1 MAGHYAWTVLLISN
15 EMIDIQTKIH
25 DKFAI
30 EFKVGFSG
38 REDVKDEHFD
48 VNTWIFIPNGLDINK
63 NTYSKDRFYTDMK
76 SNVRLITPSFTLKD
90 MVGEQSV
97 PFRNLKKAVND
108 EMASDTPE
116 HRSEFEFQLK
126 LFGSI
131 FKSSIR
137 DAATAIS
144 KNLSDTSTFEQ
155 CKTFTGELRRVLTD
169 FRGLKD
175 QMNGL
180 SQELLSKYAF
190 ADEYMSHQVEI
201 RSLRIIRA
209 IDQRKDLN
217 LDLARK
223 ELEQLFVEEE
233 TYKIK
238 QGYSHAVIDDE
249 KNNRQLVYRHSL
261 LKKYIESALF
271 LKVNTTQDGKAVK
284 QISFSLAAGLAM
296 MVSMLVTLPFQKYLG
311 NYPYLIF
318 IILILIYMLKD
329 RIKEL
334 TRWLFAYQLKDKYYD
349 NKTVVNIK
357 DKKVGWIKEGMDF
370 ITDDKVPAEVMTLR
384 GRSTLESDNAF
395 LEEKII
401 LYRKKVEIDQ
411 DLLKNHYNYDFKGIN
426 DIMRYHINFLTKKMD
441 NPESLVHCL
450 DEEHRVHTLKADRVY
465 TLFFVLQFKWAEQV
479 EYKSFRVVVNRNG
492 ILEINPR

>member
-1 MAGHYAWTVLLISN
+1 
-15 EMIDIQTKIH
+15 MIDIQTKIH

-48 VNTWIFIPNGLDINK
+48 VNTWIFVPNGLDINK

-76 SNVRLITPSFTLKD
+76 SNVRLITPSFALKD
-90 MVGEQSV
+90 MVGEEAV
-97 PFRNLKKAVND
+97 PFGNLKKAVAD
-108 EMASDTPE
+108 VVADPSAA

-137 DAATAIS
+137 DAAATIITHLPES
-144 KNLSDTSTFEQ
+144 LSYERCVLFGTDA
-155 CKTFTGELRRVLTD
+155 RRVMTAFRELFPLLAGNEELTTK
-169 FRGLKD
+169 L
-175 QMNGL
+175 
-180 SQELLSKYAF
+180 AF

-201 RSLRIIRA
+201 RALRIIKA
-209 IDQRKDLN
+209 IDLQN
-217 LDLARK
+217 SPGLDSARK

-233 TYKIK
+233 TYKIQK
-238 QGYSHAVIDDE
+238 GYSHAVVNDE

-271 LKVNTTQDGKAVK
+271 LKVDTTQDGKAVK

-311 NYPYLIF
+311 NYPSLIF

-349 NKTVVNIK
+349 NKTVVRIK
-357 DKKVGWIKEGMDF
+357 ERTVGWIKEGVDF
-370 ITDDKVPAEVMTLR
+370 ITDAKVPAEVMALR
-384 GRSTLESDNAF
+384 GRTTLEADNAF

-401 LYRKKVEIDQ
+401 LYRKKVEVDQ
-411 DLLKNHYNYDFKGIN
+411 GLLKNHYNYDFKGIN

-441 NPESLVHCL
+441 NPESQVHCL
-450 DEEHRVHTLKADRVY
+450 DEEHRLHTLVAERVY
-465 TLFFVLQFKWAEQV
+465 TLYFVLQFKWADQI
-479 EYKSFRVVVNRNG
+479 EYKTFRVLVNRNG
-492 ILEINPR
+492 ILEIKAK